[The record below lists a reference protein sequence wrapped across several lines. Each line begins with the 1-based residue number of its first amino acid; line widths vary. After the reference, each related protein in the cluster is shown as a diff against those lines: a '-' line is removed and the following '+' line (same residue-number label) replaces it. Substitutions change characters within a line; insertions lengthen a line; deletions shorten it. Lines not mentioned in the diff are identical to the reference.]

1 MKGRGGMR
9 EGERWLEVAGSVM
22 HVRVRGWA
30 LYAAVAGVIYACET
44 GIFDLQLQ
52 HPEHPE
58 LFRAREIARALLSPL
73 GKLYF

>member
-1 MKGRGGMR
+1 MR

-52 HPEHPE
+52 HPEH
-58 LFRAREIARALLSPL
+58 SVV
-73 GKLYF
+73 